1 MRRFVLFSPF
11 LATCFTLLA
20 VALPAFAAAAPPL
33 PDLRPWI
40 TLQAFG
46 STIAAVPIE
55 TDVFIFRGGST
66 FAMASH
72 GEQPTAVRRGV
83 AVRSQIASLR
93 AALRD
98 SHIAQQ
104 QGGCGEPMPDFIARF
119 DLAWHGQAGLHQIT
133 FGGDLSGCP
142 KDLQNAYQAICHYV
156 FATAGYAL
164 PSCPLPAAA
173 PTWAAERADP

>member
-1 MRRFVLFSPF
+1 MRRFLLFSLF
-11 LATCFTLLA
+11 LATCFA
-20 VALPAFAAAAPPL
+20 ALPVEVPAFAAAAPPV

-46 STIAAVPIE
+46 SSFAGDPLE

-66 FAMASH
+66 FVMASQ

-83 AVRSQIASLR
+83 ADRSAIALLR

-98 SHIAQQ
+98 SHIGQQ
-104 QGGCGEPMPDFIARF
+104 QGGCGQPMPDFIARF
-119 DLAWHGQAGLHQIT
+119 DLAWHGQAAPHQIT

-142 KDLQNAYQAICHYV
+142 RDLQNAYQAICSFV
-156 FATAGYAL
+156 FVTAGYGL

-173 PTWAAERADP
+173 PAWAGGLADP